1 MIFFFKVFQAIDFEQ
16 VNGNE
21 SLKKKRFDG
30 FANLYLFRCKKESGS
45 DEKIDVKVY
54 SKLVELDTRLGTTG
68 SDQLFGCLLS
78 TTRSEIIKV
87 CSVSNASSKNNLGHR
102 F

>member
-1 MIFFFKVFQAIDFEQ
+1 VH
-16 VNGNE
+16 GNE

-30 FANLYLFRCKKESGS
+30 FANLYLFRRKKESGSVFTRS

-68 SDQLFGCLLS
+68 SELLFGCLLS
-78 TTRSEIIKV
+78 TTRPDIIKV
-87 CSVSNASSKNNLGHR
+87 
-102 F
+102 

>member
-1 MIFFFKVFQAIDFEQ
+1 M
-16 VNGNE
+16 NGNE

-45 DEKIDVKVY
+45 DEKIDAKVY
-54 SKLVELDTRLGTTG
+54 TKLVELDTRLGTTG
-68 SDQLFGCLLS
+68 SDQMFGCLLS

-87 CSVSNASSKNNLGHR
+87 CFVSNASFKDNLGHR
-102 F
+102 I